1 MSFKEAVDI
10 LTSSKRPIEVFGE
23 GTEEKIKK
31 RYRSYVKICHPDIV
45 SNECKDLAEKIM
57 KILNNFYKRA
67 LDEIKKGI
75 YDVTDEKEVLK
86 ASEALFA
93 LTIRNK
99 EYTFY
104 KYLYSEDV
112 GDIYEGLCEDERVLI
127 KICSDEDD
135 NDLVK
140 NEYQLLLKL
149 NHASIPKVMT
159 RLRVNDKEAFI
170 SSKPEGL
177 GLDEFLRNYGY
188 LSGEHICWVLERLL
202 SCIGYLHSLK
212 IVHGNIKE
220 DNILINPDT
229 HNVILK
235 DYSLCIV
242 DANEKDSSYK
252 IINDS
257 YTPDYVS
264 KDSKVIPN
272 TDIYAVGKIAI
283 KLLGGDIDRVALPVT
298 CDIRVRQFIRKLL
311 DKNSNDAWQ
320 LWDELIKIR
329 TEVYGSKRFQTLRKV
344 RRNV

>member
-10 LTSSKRPIEVFGE
+10 LTSAKRPFEVFG
-23 GTEEKIKK
+23 GYSEEEIKK
-31 RYRSYVKICHPDIV
+31 SYHGYVKICHPDIV
-45 SNECKDLAEKIM
+45 NNEYKDMAEKIM
-57 KILNNFYKRA
+57 KILNDFYKRA
-67 LDEIKKGI
+67 LLELKKGI
-75 YDVTDEKEVLK
+75 YDLTDEKEVLK
-86 ASEALFA
+86 AEEPLFTF
-93 LTIRNK
+93 TIRNK
-99 EYTFY
+99 EYKFY
-104 KYLYSEDV
+104 KYLYSEDIA
-112 GDIYEGLCEDERVLI
+112 DIYEGLCEDDIVLI
-127 KICSDEDD
+127 KICSDEND
-135 NDLVK
+135 NDLIK
-140 NEYQLLLKL
+140 NEYQTLLKL
-149 NHASIPKVMT
+149 NHASIPKVIT
-159 RLRVNDKEAFI
+159 RLKVNDKEALI
-170 SSKPEGL
+170 MYKPDGL
-177 GLDEFLRNYGY
+177 SIEELLRDYGY

-235 DYSLCIV
+235 DYSLCIIN
-242 DANEKDSSYK
+242 ANEKDSTYK

-257 YTPDYVS
+257 YTPTYVS

-283 KLLGGDIDRVALPVT
+283 KLLGGDIDRVGLPIN

-311 DKNSNDAWQ
+311 DQNSNDAWQ